1 MIGRYSDDEILLLGC
16 HYGARVMFS
25 WQSLR
30 SRDTCHEIMTTVWS
44 GDTTPGMAAKDIT
57 QRRIMLWT
65 SYVRPIMFQPWLIQ
79 TPTWHHDTHSTGD
92 IIDQSAASIRRSW
105 PIRGFVSGQKRCYVR
120 SVMQLQSSDIPNREN
135 SSQNIDDDCLRGNS
149 FKHTFVI
156 KSFKWPF
163 PHLMNS
169 LPDASQTL
177 DTFSEIFRN
186 YLMFVINVGAGE
198 WLTTLLRSIRG
209 DVTGN
214 AEWQTVTRVM

>member
-1 MIGRYSDDEILLLGC
+1 M
-16 HYGARVMFS
+16 
-25 WQSLR
+25 
-30 SRDTCHEIMTTVWS
+30 
-44 GDTTPGMAAKDIT
+44 
-57 QRRIMLWT
+57 
-65 SYVRPIMFQPWLIQ
+65 
-79 TPTWHHDTHSTGD
+79 
-92 IIDQSAASIRRSW
+92 
-105 PIRGFVSGQKRCYVR
+105 RGFVSRQKRCYVK
-120 SVMQLQSSDIPNREN
+120 SVMQLQSPDIPNREN

-198 WLTTLLRSIRG
+198 WLTSDRTPPVHPG
-209 DVTGN
+209 
-214 AEWQTVTRVM
+214 ECHW

>member
-1 MIGRYSDDEILLLGC
+1 M
-16 HYGARVMFS
+16 
-25 WQSLR
+25 SLWSTR
-30 SRDTCHEIMTTVWS
+30 HVFMTESEVTWHVSRDHDNSLVWWHNTGYGSQGYHPEEDHVMDKLCQTHHVPAMTHPNTN
-44 GDTTPGMAAKDIT
+44 M
-57 QRRIMLWT
+57 T
-65 SYVRPIMFQPWLIQ
+65 SWHTFHW
-79 TPTWHHDTHSTGD
+79 WHHQPISCQ
-92 IIDQSAASIRRSW
+92 DQEALANERLCWR
-105 PIRGFVSGQKRCYVR
+105 QKRCYVR
-120 SVMQLQSSDIPNREN
+120 SVMQLQSPDIPNREN

-198 WLTTLLRSIRG
+198 WLTTLLQSIRG